1 MNHWILI
8 FSALLL
14 AVDCKRFSNQRHS
27 KVIATF
33 SEDDI
38 SSKLPSPESVAAQ
51 IPKNLILKSISQK
64 PESSHDAAKIDKKP
78 PSKVNGVSRNG
89 SRKKIRRDA
98 HSVPFD
104 RKSKSM
110 NNDTDNDLDYE
121 GDEHPENFVVVDV
134 TAGPS
139 LTASITQSTGVP
151 IPTASL
157 VSVNQIQI
165 ARIYGTTKEKEQE
178 QESPT
183 IPSKRVRK
191 FNSNNR
197 MNQIRANSSSAE
209 NQIRLH
215 CNSFLVLVFTTIA
228 ILVALI

>member
-1 MNHWILI
+1 ML
-8 FSALLL
+8 SALLL

-38 SSKLPSPESVAAQ
+38 SGELPSPESVAAQ
-51 IPKNLILKSISQK
+51 IPKNLILKSPSQK
-64 PESSHDAAKIDKKP
+64 PSSSHDVAKIDKKP
-78 PSKVNGVSRNG
+78 SRVNDVSRKG
-89 SRKKIRRDA
+89 SRKKVRKDA
-98 HSVPFD
+98 HNVSSD

-110 NNDTDNDLDYE
+110 NGGIDNDSDFDE
-121 GDEHPENFVVVDV
+121 DEHPENFVVVDV

-139 LTASITQSTGVP
+139 VTASTIQSTGVP

-157 VSVNQIQI
+157 VSVNQVQI
-165 ARIYGTTKEKEQE
+165 ARIYGTTRETE

-183 IPSKRVRK
+183 IPPIRVRK

-209 NQIRLH
+209 NRIHLH
-215 CNSFLVLVFTTIA
+215 CNSFLVLVVTIIA